1 MSDTLST
8 LRPHPSSQQFRTA
21 LWKVILVSFAAL
33 LIGTQWSCASP
44 EAIATFA
51 GSAQKALAVAPPL
64 FGDIHDS
71 CVRRQS
77 LRPNTPILPAFVPP
91 DSKDAPAQNPP
102 ALAACTRFASQ
113 AQALGS
119 VSNTLSDYFKA
130 VQQLASF
137 DATGVSGANESAAA
151 NAASAAGLSYPQI
164 ESAGKLASV
173 VTRAF
178 TEGYQRRRLLEY
190 LRDADPAVANI
201 TQGLENVIKNYL
213 DFLQEEQQTTT
224 ARYQSVADTNQKAVL
239 LLLNRAYSEDVV
251 QIGQR
256 RSSAQAFTEAL
267 RAIREGHRQL
277 VQSARHLNAKRLSLA
292 LQPYTSKLD
301 GLMPALQRNN

>member
-8 LRPHPSSQQFRTA
+8 LFAYSSLQPSRSAIR
-21 LWKVILVSFAAL
+21 KVILVSFSAL
-33 LIGTQWSCASP
+33 LVAIQWSCASP

-51 GSAQKALAVAPPL
+51 GSAQKALAAGPPL

-77 LRPNTPILPAFVPP
+77 LRPGVPILPVFVPP
-91 DSKDAPAQNPP
+91 ESKDAPAQNPP
-102 ALAACTRFASQ
+102 PIAACARFASQ

-130 VQQLASF
+130 IQQLAAFNAS
-137 DATGVSGANESAAA
+137 GVSGAGESAAA

-164 ESAGKLASV
+164 ESAGKLGSF

-178 TEGYQRRRLLEY
+178 TESYQRRRLFQY

-201 TQGLENVIKNYL
+201 TQGLENVTKNYL

-224 ARYQSVADTNQKAVL
+224 ARYQSVAETNQKTVL
-239 LLLNRAYSEDVV
+239 LLLDRAYSEDVA
-251 QIGQR
+251 QIGRR
-256 RSSAQAFTEAL
+256 RSSAQALTEAL
-267 RAIREGHRQL
+267 KAIREGHHQL
-277 VQSARHLNAKRLSLA
+277 AQTARHLSTRQLSLA
-292 LQPYTSKLD
+292 LEPYTSKLD